1 MKNIYRAQSYRIFRY
16 YTSYTVSVRVE
27 RAAKGRV
34 MRDQVAA
41 VLVVQLMVLLQ
52 VLMMMLILLL
62 LIVQIMMMLIV
73 LLLLLLLLHLVV
85 LESVFV
91 LLLETRKLQL

>member
-1 MKNIYRAQSYRIFRY
+1 MKNIYRAQSYRIFHY
-16 YTSYTVSVRVE
+16 YLYIVSVRVE

-41 VLVVQLMVLLQ
+41 VLMVQLMVLLQ

-62 LIVQIMMMLIV
+62 LIVQMMLIV
-73 LLLLLLLLHLVV
+73 LWLLLHLVV

>member
-1 MKNIYRAQSYRIFRY
+1 
-16 YTSYTVSVRVE
+16 VSVRVE

-41 VLVVQLMVLLQ
+41 VLMVQLMVLLQ

-62 LIVQIMMMLIV
+62 LIVQMMLIV
-73 LLLLLLLLHLVV
+73 LWLLLHLVV